1 MATWQAE
8 CWLGSASGYQTLQV
22 QANTYAGAE
31 QQLRRIYGAE
41 RIINL
46 KEVNGLGGVIKYDMP
61 EGTAEATALGNLFKA
76 IGILIVLLFKGIVRL
91 SQYLAK
97 ASRSRV

>member
-46 KEVNGLGGVIKYDMP
+46 KQVNGLGGVIKYDMP
-61 EGTAEATALGNLFKA
+61 EGTAYATALGNLFNV

-91 SQYLAK
+91 SRYIAK